1 MRKEAF
7 LYEKGSDKRVRCKL
21 CPHSCSINDKQFG
34 ICGVRRNENGTLVTY
49 AYSNPIAVNVD
60 PIEKKPIYHFL
71 PGSWSFSIGT
81 AGCNFKCSFCQNWRI
96 SQVTD
101 SLKAYFDRADLHPDS
116 VVERA
121 QDENCKSI
129 AYTYTEPT
137 IFFEY
142 AFETAQK
149 AHQAGLKNIFVTNGY
164 ITREAVDMI
173 KPHLDAANI
182 DLKSFRDDFYK
193 RICKGRLQPVL
204 DTIRHMHELGI
215 WVEITT
221 LVIPNENDSEEELDG
236 IARFIAETGKEI
248 PWHISRFFPQYKYN
262 HAEPTPIAT
271 LRRAEKL
278 GEKQGLENIHLGNV

>member
-1 MRKEAF
+1 MKREAF
-7 LYEKGSDKRVRCKL
+7 LYEKMSDKKVQCNL
-21 CPHSCSINDKQFG
+21 CPHNCSINNGQFG
-34 ICGVRRNENGTLVTY
+34 ICGVRKNENGTLVTY

-60 PIEKKPIYHFL
+60 PIEKKPLYHFL
-71 PGSWSFSIGT
+71 PGTWSFSIGT

-96 SQVTD
+96 SQITD
-101 SLKAYFDRADLHPDS
+101 SLKAYFDRSDLPPES

-142 AFETAQK
+142 AYETAQK
-149 AHQAGLKNIFVTNGY
+149 AYQAGLKNIFVTNGY

-173 KPHLDAANI
+173 GPHLDAANI

-193 RICKGRLQPVL
+193 RTCKGRLHPVL

-215 WVEITT
+215 WIEITT

-248 PWHISRFFPQYKYN
+248 PWHISRFFPQYRYT